1 MVYTVIIRGSFTI
14 HSFHELDKAND
25 LANYAYANG
34 KVVTMA
40 TARNTEAYHFSPS
53 LQPWQ
58 RQALG
63 IE

>member
-1 MVYTVIIRGSFTI
+1 MIYSVIVRGNLTI
-14 HSFHELDKAND
+14 HSFRELDAAND

-40 TARNTEAYHFSPS
+40 ITSNTEHFSPS

-58 RQALG
+58 RQAIG